1 MKKAV
6 GRARVVKA
14 RVFIFG
20 SFTVNIA
27 SQVTAD
33 LIEIIGRRCDGNMG
47 NWSNGIDK
55 LLS

>member
-47 NWSNGIDK
+47 NRSNGIDK
-55 LLS
+55 FLP